1 MRLPLFLALA
11 ATLVLPSCFQLALS
25 GNVGYAQLGVSG
37 DVGYVSGTGSTAIRQ
52 DVESAFGL
60 GDKQGAP
67 YGRVAL
73 DTGVQVLSVS
83 AFTFSESGRGNL
95 QADFGDIV
103 SLPGGVPVQTSLD
116 LTNIKAAYALQIS
129 LGPVAISPGIAAD
142 YFDLDLQVRDT
153 IGIATEDVQLNGPLP
168 LAFVRGEVD
177 LGVVSAI
184 AEVGYMEAKI
194 DQVSG
199 SLLDVEAM
207 LQYHPTPLLSV
218 FAGYRGLNLQLDGQ
232 IDGDTIDADLTIS
245 GFILGGG
252 VRF

>member
-1 MRLPLFLALA
+1 M
-11 ATLVLPSCFQLALS
+11 
-25 GNVGYAQLGVSG
+25 
-37 DVGYVSGTGSTAIRQ
+37 SGTGSTAIRQ

-129 LGPVAISPGIAAD
+129 LGPVAISPAS
-142 YFDLDLQVRDT
+142 LPTTSTSTCRC
-153 IGIATEDVQLNGPLP
+153 AT
-168 LAFVRGEVD
+168 R
-177 LGVVSAI
+177 SA
-184 AEVGYMEAKI
+184 
-194 DQVSG
+194 SRPRTC
-199 SLLDVEAM
+199 S
-207 LQYHPTPLLSV
+207 
-218 FAGYRGLNLQLDGQ
+218 
-232 IDGDTIDADLTIS
+232 
-245 GFILGGG
+245 
-252 VRF
+252 